1 MALVNNRTLDYIKK
15 QLPDGYPTYLVVEA
29 FCQATCSYWKDRPVF
44 FAIKHNIVFSARR
57 GFRTALHALL
67 GWVTATLAQAVETS
81 MFVPTCDVLLYY
93 SAAKPNSQPA
103 MEDLANRLARKGLQ
117 CALIRAATMEILGQD
132 DSGQVKRTPVPEY
145 SKLFV
150 HGVSRRQNWQTLLSS
165 LWDAFLLSALVLRRD
180 PSLFKKIL
188 WNPLNVWYE
197 LLTGAHRL
205 AAANWLLDQIRP
217 RLIVTNGE
225 HIPIASEILL
235 SREAGR
241 AVKIWLCNE
250 QPNPDLKPTLF
261 DEVWVWNQYV
271 ADEYRRS
278 LSSREAVKFEAVGR
292 AEIDFVLQG
301 SEVSEA
307 EEQLRQQVGG
317 KRVVLFLSEFIPNHE
332 VQMGGVTEE
341 ALRWIGDASRH
352 CPDWRFVY
360 KSRPLHH
367 GEQTP
372 GLELIAQTP
381 NCIIPSS
388 EISLRSLLN
397 WDNVLVVA
405 AVSSSGLFV
414 AAGTGKLAIRLLV
427 SSQSTPRPIID
438 RISIPI
444 NSPVELRELLLDF
457 DRQQIVYH
465 DRTHVQQE
473 ALFPYRGHVL
483 DRMESLCLQH
493 LKEMGSR

>member
-1 MALVNNRTLDYIKK
+1 MALVNNRTLNYIKK
-15 QLPDGYPTYLVVEA
+15 QLPDGYPAYLVVEA
-29 FCQATCSYWKDRPVF
+29 FCQATYSYWKDKPVF
-44 FAIKHNIVFSARR
+44 FAIKHSIVFSARR
-57 GFRTALHALL
+57 SFRTALHSLF
-67 GWVTATLAQAVETS
+67 GWIAATLVQFVETS
-81 MFVPTCDVLLYY
+81 MLVPTCDVLLYY

-103 MEDLANRLARKGLQ
+103 MEELASRLAQKGLQ
-117 CALIRAATMEILGQD
+117 CALVRATTMEILSHD
-132 DSGQVKRTPVPEY
+132 DSGQVKRTPVPEC
-145 SKLFV
+145 SRLFV
-150 HGVSRRQNWQTLLSS
+150 HGMSRRQNWRTLLSS
-165 LWDAFLLSALVLRRD
+165 LYDAFLLSALVLRRD
-180 PSLFKKIL
+180 PALFKKVL

-197 LLTGAHRL
+197 VLTSAHRL

-217 RLIVTNGE
+217 QLIITNGE

-241 AVKIWLCNE
+241 SVKIWLCNE

-278 LSSREAVKFEAVGR
+278 LASRDAVKFEVIGR

-301 SEVSEA
+301 SEASEA

-317 KRVVLFLSEFIPNHE
+317 NRVVLFLSEFIPDHE
-332 VQMGGVTEE
+332 VRMGEVTEE
-341 ALRWIGDASRH
+341 ALRWIADASRH

-367 GEQTP
+367 GERTP

-381 NCIIPSS
+381 NCIIPNSD
-388 EISLRSLLN
+388 ISLRSLLN
-397 WDNVLVVA
+397 WDNILVVT

-414 AAGTGKLAIRLLV
+414 AAGVGKLAIRLLV

-438 RISIPI
+438 RVSIPV
-444 NSPVELRELLLDF
+444 NSPVELSELLLDF
-457 DRQQIVYH
+457 DRQQIAHH
-465 DRTHVQQE
+465 DRTHAYQ
-473 ALFPYRGHVL
+473 ATLFPYRGHVL
-483 DRMESLCLQH
+483 DRMESLCRQL
-493 LKEMGSR
+493 LREMEK